1 MCNVISISTDQYIDL
16 IKFNCEDISFTQ
28 SLPDYVPEIHEMKFE
43 NRWYI
48 AGYPNEQS
56 CSCHFRI
63 RPLELGFNPPEKWL
77 GENEQ
82 SIKATK
88 VAYGIFKFL
97 MSQKIKFEIIVS
109 WTQGSVNTDINTI
122 HDIDLDF
129 TKINQDEFCFIE
141 NSRML
146 FSTSNK

>member
-1 MCNVISISTDQYIDL
+1 
-16 IKFNCEDISFTQ
+16 
-28 SLPDYVPEIHEMKFE
+28 
-43 NRWYI
+43 
-48 AGYPNEQS
+48 
-56 CSCHFRI
+56 
-63 RPLELGFNPPEKWL
+63 
-77 GENEQ
+77 
-82 SIKATK
+82 
-88 VAYGIFKFL
+88 

-129 TKINQDEFCFIE
+129 TKINQDEFCFID

>member
-1 MCNVISISTDQYIDL
+1 MCNVILISTKQWIDL
-16 IKFNCEDISFTQ
+16 SEFNCEDISFTQ
-28 SLPDYVPEIHEMKFE
+28 CLPDYVPEIHEMKFE

-63 RPLELGFNPPEKWL
+63 RPLELGFNLPEEWFN
-77 GENEQ
+77 EDEQ
-82 SIKATK
+82 SIKATLK
-88 VAYGIFKFL
+88 AYEIFTQL
-97 MSQKIKFEIIVS
+97 MKLSINFEIIVS

-129 TKINQDEFCFIE
+129 KKINQDEFCFIE